1 MNPIR
6 VFLSLCDA
14 IHLAIIGVLAP
25 VADQIDAE
33 HSQGG
38 QSQPSQPPA
47 QAPRMPVPFAGE
59 PSEDFAMRFPAGIPC
74 TIPAGLK
81 FDPWFVLEADGVF
94 SRGAW
99 IPALA
104 PFTAPVG

>member
-6 VFLSLCDA
+6 VFLALCDA

-33 HSQGG
+33 HQGEG
-38 QSQPSQPPA
+38 QGQPSQPPA
-47 QAPRMPVPFAGE
+47 QAPKMPVPFAGE

-81 FDPWFVLEADGVF
+81 FDPWHVLPAEGGF